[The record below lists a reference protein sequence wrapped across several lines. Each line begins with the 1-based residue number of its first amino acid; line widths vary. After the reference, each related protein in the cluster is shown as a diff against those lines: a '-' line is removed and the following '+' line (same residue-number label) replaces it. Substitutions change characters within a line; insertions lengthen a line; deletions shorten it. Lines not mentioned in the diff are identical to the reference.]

1 MANKNF
7 ICVDLNF
14 VKKCLNQIIFGK
26 TLYKYKALSNSFRS
40 LYFDIFKKDQKEF
53 SVNFMNQKIKS
64 FRFNNENIYN
74 SYNLRKIYYI
84 QRNYFSSNFNR
95 NKYLNF
101 DGNNII
107 KEKEN
112 EKKNSKSKIKNLHKD
127 LFEDNRQ
134 TSLINIQKSF
144 YFTYFILNSP
154 LIISSII
161 CGILNLDLENFNQLS
176 RIILNSQLLNH
187 LFFSGILISAL
198 YKSTVA
204 EYMSKNNIIN
214 ILKSKDIMGNEE
226 INKIRINYI
235 FKLLI
240 SIFPGFLNFL
250 STHILLNVVCLNY
263 YSFSIASSGIV
274 ISYILAF
281 LLLKFFKMDK
291 HLGFFKN
298 WNILISLN
306 ILFLVIFFYIIY
318 KRLKEVYDDENKIL
332 ISDQQPF
339 KIKYDLNR
347 IENLKKFE
355 EVLKDEE
362 FKFDNDNQDLFFAI
376 YDEIENITDNQK
388 QKQLIS
394 KLDNIFEEN

>member
-1 MANKNF
+1 
-7 ICVDLNF
+7 
-14 VKKCLNQIIFGK
+14 
-26 TLYKYKALSNSFRS
+26 
-40 LYFDIFKKDQKEF
+40 
-53 SVNFMNQKIKS
+53 MNQKIKS